1 MLGIEATPPAT
12 AEFPCGAAPAA
23 EKTDGTATR
32 ARPYHGD
39 EVPLLGGLLDGIN
52 FHQRV
57 RRIARRVAANLKPA
71 SSVLA
76 RKDDG
81 GQLQPEIAAL
91 RRQAIEMLEEKW
103 KRMEANEKVIPNSRS
118 CDLWTDQPWGEQ
130 LAETVIPEMSAGGT
144 LKQHYT
150 SNLEDHGGWT
160 GICKG
165 WTRKD
170 ICSLKDDGHK
180 SDENYTV
187 FKKDI
192 DRLSNSLEVT
202 CSLTENLTVVCNY
215 SVQDHVI
222 VGKCKRNN
230 IAELLMNFL
239 ERDRGPLNINDAGG
253 GLWAQQQSNLQPLL
267 ITKVKNN
274 SKSSETILN
283 TVPLW
288 VQVYDLPWNRQ
299 KKSTA
304 QLIANRL
311 GNFLEADLNAEGNI
325 PYDFLRVRFEIPI
338 DRGLRQSITTQVK
351 ATVETSTCL
360 LRYERVPFF
369 CFWCG
374 FIGHTRLRC
383 SPVWK
388 FERRQSYAPSQ
399 SHPQAREELKISQS
413 SGDNSYTLGVPAD
426 RRGNR
431 NVVRHMGD
439 HVLQRVD
446 ARDGFEDEEKEEL
459 SEVDAELAANTSH
472 LNLPLAHTDIAGKKW
487 GKKLATHMGRG
498 KGGMQEGKMRQIVES
513 VIPLAMYPA
522 YPSASDP
529 ANLGSQEMIPPL
541 RGLSSMV
548 FSAGDTFM
556 SDEDSIFGKRTA
568 EQQEGDLE
576 DRTRALVLYEESLV
590 EGKLKK
596 GRLEVAQTLEAT
608 SHGAAGQLTGSRA
621 VTRQE
626 Q

>member
-57 RRIARRVAANLKPA
+57 RCIARRVAANLKPA

-81 GQLQPEIAAL
+81 GRLQPEIAAL

-165 WTRKD
+165 WRRKD

-215 SVQDHVI
+215 SVPDHVI

-239 ERDRGPLNINDAGG
+239 ERDQGPLNINDAGG

-274 SKSSETILN
+274 AKSSETILN

-311 GNFLEADLNAEGNI
+311 GKFLEADLNAEGNS
-325 PYDFLRVRFEIPI
+325 PYDFLRV
-338 DRGLRQSITTQVK
+338 
-351 ATVETSTCL
+351 
-360 LRYERVPFF
+360 
-369 CFWCG
+369 
-374 FIGHTRLRC
+374 RC

-439 HVLQRVD
+439 HVLERVD

-459 SEVDAELAANTSH
+459 SEVTPLCQMQIRYLGNEL
-472 LNLPLAHTDIAGKKW
+472 LNN
-487 GKKLATHMGRG
+487 R
-498 KGGMQEGKMRQIVES
+498 KGIQKTE
-513 VIPLAMYPA
+513 
-522 YPSASDP
+522 
-529 ANLGSQEMIPPL
+529 
-541 RGLSSMV
+541 
-548 FSAGDTFM
+548 
-556 SDEDSIFGKRTA
+556 
-568 EQQEGDLE
+568 LE
-576 DRTRALVLYEESLV
+576 L
-590 EGKLKK
+590 
-596 GRLEVAQTLEAT
+596 
-608 SHGAAGQLTGSRA
+608 
-621 VTRQE
+621 
-626 Q
+626 